1 MDYERFFWLHVKK
14 SAGFTTRKLLKPY
27 YKEVDRGKKPIT
39 FIQATPQEYND
50 VLNNFRVVLGD
61 YQFKRV
67 LFAKKFLYSDDW
79 NSICSF
85 AFSREPIDRCIS
97 MFYYLHH
104 KNDGFLGS
112 LSKAYRI
119 IKNWKRIGLSVKY
132 DFDLFLELIDIAH
145 FNSNSIYDP
154 VGLHFSTHTAP
165 MFTDITDNEGN
176 VLLTKVY
183 RLEDLNRGIEQVFQL
198 CGLNY
203 SNKATVFR
211 NKNTKR
217 GFYEPSKSQRIKIV
231 QLYEKDFDI
240 YEKAADALHK

>member
-1 MDYERFFWLHVKK
+1 MDYESFFWLHVKK
-14 SAGFTTRKLLKPY
+14 SAGITTRKLLQPY
-27 YKEVDRGKKPIT
+27 YKEVDRVKKPIT

-67 LFAKKFLYSDDW
+67 LFAKKFLYSDKW

-97 MFYYLHH
+97 MFYYLHYN
-104 KNDGFLGS
+104 KRSFLRNV
-112 LSKAYRI
+112 LKAYHNLKTR
-119 IKNWKRIGLSVKY
+119 KRIGLSVKY
-132 DFDLFLELIDIAH
+132 DFDLFLELIEIAH
-145 FNSNSIYDP
+145 LNSDSVYKP
-154 VGLHFSTHTAP
+154 AGLHFSTHTAP
-165 MFTDITDNEGN
+165 MFTDITDNEGD

-183 RLEDLNRGIEQVFQL
+183 RLNDLNKGIEQVFHL

-203 SNKATVFR
+203 SGNETVFR
-211 NKNTKR
+211 NKNSER
-217 GFYEPSKSQRIKIV
+217 GIFSPSETQRKKIV

-240 YEKAADALHK
+240 YEKAASTLYN